1 MVPLKSSG
9 MLLSF
14 EVGAGWRGK
23 LLRAHYP
30 HCFVVCNFMSQVI
43 SVSTS
48 QPPKAL
54 VYSKCCFSV
63 QNQCSNT
70 YRRHFWSH
78 PDGGLGT
85 IVIASATR
93 TALSVKQPYLHPS
106 SISCVL

>member
-9 MLLSF
+9 KLLSF
-14 EVGAGWRGK
+14 EVGAGWSGK
-23 LLRAHYP
+23 LLRVHYP

-54 VYSKCCFSV
+54 DCYFSV

-70 YRRHFWSH
+70 HRRYFWSH
-78 PDGGLGT
+78 PNGGLGT